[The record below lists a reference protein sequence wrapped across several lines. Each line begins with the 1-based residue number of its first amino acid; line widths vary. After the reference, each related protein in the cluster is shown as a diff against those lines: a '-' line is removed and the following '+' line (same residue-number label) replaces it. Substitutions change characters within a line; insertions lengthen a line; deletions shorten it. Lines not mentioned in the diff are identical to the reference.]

1 MSKKEQE
8 VQQEVTE
15 PSKRDMFRERF
26 SKRYPDTNMDDED
39 AYYDAAMKHM
49 DSFEQQEG
57 FINRMREGTDKS
69 PLFTEMIMAAGQS
82 EDFDPLVW
90 FIEQGVDLDAI
101 ANDPAYAEKI
111 GEARKKQLKMREVQE
126 GIDKEAAENTPKSIQ
141 AILQRAE
148 ALGLSDEQTEEI
160 ITSMY
165 QMMDD
170 MIHGKIS
177 LEMFE
182 LLAKGKNADRAVEE
196 AREEGKAEG
205 LNTKV
210 NDKLRK
216 LPTPTAKGRQTPI
229 KEAVPKNKPHN
240 PFLA

>member
-1 MSKKEQE
+1 MSKKEKE

-69 PLFTEMIMAAGQS
+69 PLFTEIIMAAGQS

-126 GIDKEAAENTPKSIQ
+126 GIDREAAENTPKSIQ

-229 KEAVPKNKPHN
+229 KEAVPVNKPRN